1 MIIEARAVEGT
12 LVGLGQAGLKSNQS
26 ELPLML
32 LVLPLLLLTGLSLE
46 VGLANAWPRI
56 TPITPIVFQSSF
68 PRSAWPSSP
77 NPLLLLSLR
86 LLSLMRAIAP
96 QPPFPPNLLPIRPFL
111 LYCSSPQ
118 ISFDCLNQDLSQRIV
133 RG

>member
-1 MIIEARAVEGT
+1 MIIEACAVEGT

-56 TPITPIVFQSSF
+56 TPISPIVF
-68 PRSAWPSSP
+68 PAH
-77 NPLLLLSLR
+77 
-86 LLSLMRAIAP
+86 
-96 QPPFPPNLLPIRPFL
+96 FL
-111 LYCSSPQ
+111 
-118 ISFDCLNQDLSQRIV
+118 
-133 RG
+133 